1 MDYLIPETRKTHDAK
16 NKIFENCVA
25 NAVLKGVSD
34 GLILS
39 NTPIYADIDGYIGTN
54 GKKYK
59 QNFIKKIKLY
69 FYRKLKNYFFNHKKY

>member
-1 MDYLIPETRKTHDAK
+1 M

-25 NAVLKGVSD
+25 NATLKAISE

-39 NTPIYADIDGYIGTN
+39 NTPIYADIEGYIGTN

-59 QNFIKKIKLY
+59 QNFFKKTKLF

>member
-1 MDYLIPETRKTHDAK
+1 M
-16 NKIFENCVA
+16 NNIFENCVA

-34 GLILS
+34 GMSLS

-59 QNFIKKIKLY
+59 QNFIKKFKLLI
-69 FYRKLKNYFFNHKKY
+69 FRILKNYFFNHKKY